1 MDSITATM
9 ILKQDRKI
17 VQDREKRT
25 NFNEKVAVLRKLIQS
40 DGEEGLSTDTILK
53 KTLDVVKQLNKESTS
68 DAALSG
74 FYHGL
79 YQTNVHVA
87 QFIKNLKL
95 CSKDTEDLVIGVK
108 QLFDMAIH
116 GSVGNH
122 SPRQERVEGKDLKEI
137 KKKREQLRRDRLS
150 AGLNGLH
157 EFIVQNNVAQV
168 QKKKF
173 EKNQILDIIID
184 YIASTKAAMINR
196 TIQEHMIHA
205 QGVVTGQN
213 KGKELAL
220 QFFMINSQLVLHLV
234 QFNAY
239 LDEKL
244 SKIRAPIA
252 PSPAPL
258 NTEFYQLMLQLPGF
272 LNLPAAPLSGAPTSP
287 TGSWTRSS
295 PSSDASSGST
305 SPAKE
310 SRGIVRPWE

>member
-1 MDSITATM
+1 MDSIIATM
-9 ILKQDRKI
+9 IVKRDRK
-17 VQDREKRT
+17 VTNDKEKRC
-25 NFNEKVAVLRKLIQS
+25 NFNEKVALLRKLTQS
-40 DGEEGLSTDTILK
+40 DGEEGLSTDSVLK
-53 KTLDVVKQLNKESTS
+53 KTLEIVKQLNKESTS

-87 QFIKNLKL
+87 HFIKNLKL

-137 KKKREQLRRDRLS
+137 KKKREQGRRDRLT
-150 AGLNGLH
+150 AGLNSLH

-239 LDEKL
+239 LEEKL
-244 SKIRAPIA
+244 SKIQPPIA
-252 PSPAPL
+252 PSPAPI
-258 NTEFYQLMLQLPGF
+258 NTEFYQLMLQVPGL
-272 LNLPAAPLSGAPTSP
+272 LNLPAAPTSP

-295 PSSDASSGST
+295 PSSDASSDST

-310 SRGIVRPWE
+310 TKRIVRPWE